1 MVLST
6 SAKSVFDPKSKI
18 LVFCIDYWYW
28 LVFYIPLGKKDLTLP
43 CSKLCEPPVEEGVEE
58 VDVDDDIDQG
68 QSVAD
73 KVGKGVPGKSFG
85 ILPFFAILLGLA
97 FDNKKIGTHCL
108 RTAPD
113 RMCPFAFAFACCKM
127 FSWSFLS

>member
-1 MVLST
+1 MIIGILYRVLVLIGILC
-6 SAKSVFDPKSKI
+6 AIGKI
-18 LVFCIDYWYW
+18 
-28 LVFYIPLGKKDLTLP
+28 DLALP

-58 VDVDDDIDQG
+58 VDVDDDVDQG
-68 QSVAD
+68 QGVAD

-97 FDNKKIGTHCL
+97 FNNKKIGTHCL
-108 RTAPD
+108 RTAPE

>member
-1 MVLST
+1 MYRLLVL
-6 SAKSVFDPKSKI
+6 VGI
-18 LVFCIDYWYW
+18 LYT
-28 LVFYIPLGKKDLTLP
+28 LGKKTSLYVP

-58 VDVDDDIDQG
+58 VDVDDDVDQG

-97 FDNKKIGTHCL
+97 FNNKKIGTHCL
-108 RTAPD
+108 RTAPE